1 MIKGANSERILMS
14 LLEQCGTLSIIFPV
28 ETHWHGGMVERHR
41 STAKTIARKLIDT
54 YKVLTTRIFDEC
66 CRKPPWP
73 KTACQD
79 SGFSTNKWLF
89 GYDNPLPGSVLDC
102 PNDIP
107 IHDHVQAGG
116 PLARKV
122 NMRETARTTWLQLGN
137 SNLIRR
143 ALWKN
148 PDNKGKVL
156 FLVRRFSPII
166 CSMRVDPIRV
176 GPITPNHGM
185 ALRLCFPT
193 GFGYFA
199 D

>member
-14 LLEQCGTLSIIFPV
+14 LPEQCGTLSIIFPV

-54 YKVLTTRIFDEC
+54 YKVLTTRIFDGC

-79 SGFSTNKWLF
+79 SGFSTNQWLF

-143 ALWKN
+143 ALLEKTRQQRESFV
-148 PDNKGKVL
+148 PGETV
-156 FLVRRFSPII
+156 
-166 CSMRVDPIRV
+166 
-176 GPITPNHGM
+176 
-185 ALRLCFPT
+185 
-193 GFGYFA
+193 
-199 D
+199 